1 MADKSEKVVIW
12 AEVDPRGVVSG
23 VNATNRELDKLNRTA
38 KRGAT
43 AAGISAGIDAAQG
56 AYGMIMRVIQMVDK
70 RVEELNAMAV
80 KYSPEAMIAN
90 ANLQVAKIESEVSM
104 GRAVGLGV
112 AKGKDIEAAA
122 LREQAAKA
130 QMNAGDLAGG
140 VAAWESLKQSFVD
153 AGVAFS
159 DAFITSIGDPNA
171 QGPISAM
178 LDQARTFEYLTGQVS
193 GTELAGGLGSARG
206 MPSDSTEL
214 TRQTALLEQIAKQ
227 TKGN

>member
-159 DAFITSIGDPNA
+159 DAFITSIGDSNA

-178 LDQARTFEYLTGQVS
+178 LDQAKTFEYLTGQVS

-206 MPSDSTEL
+206 MTSDSTEL

>member
-140 VAAWESLKQSFVD
+140 VSAWESLKQSFVD

-178 LDQARTFEYLTGQVS
+178 LDQAKTFEYLTGPVS
-193 GTELAGGLGSARG
+193 GPELAGGLGSARG
-206 MPSDSTEL
+206 MTSDSTEL